1 MLPDV
6 LLWLFPVVFV
16 LHEAEE
22 TVFLPGW
29 LHRRRDW
36 LSRRFPHLSP
46 HLSPHLLP
54 YIAGVS
60 RRTFAGIAA
69 EELLL
74 VVVATLWASNTSF
87 LYPWLALFLAFGV
100 HLVVHLLQILIIRCY
115 VPVMVTSLLG
125 LACCGWG
132 LRVLIGSGLFTLREY
147 LLCGVAGC
155 IVATVNLLAMHALA
169 ARFRRRSAL

>member
-22 TVFLPGW
+22 TAFLPGW
-29 LHRRRDW
+29 LHRRRGW
-36 LSRRFPHLSP
+36 LSRRFPHLS
-46 HLSPHLLP
+46 SRLLP

-74 VVVATLWASNTSF
+74 VLGATLWASAAPF

-100 HLVVHLLQILIIRCY
+100 HLVGHLLQILMIRSC
-115 VPVMVTSLLG
+115 VPVVATSLLG

-132 LRVLIGSGLFTLREY
+132 LRILIGSGLFTLREY

-155 IVATVNLLAMHALA
+155 IVAGVNLLAMHTLA
-169 ARFRRRSAL
+169 ARFRRRSAG

>member
-22 TVFLPGW
+22 TAFLPSW
-29 LHRRRDW
+29 LHRRGER
-36 LSRRFPHLSP
+36 LSQRFPHLS
-46 HLSPHLLP
+46 SRLLP

-60 RRTFAGIAA
+60 RRTFACIAA

-74 VVVATLWASNTSF
+74 VAVATPWASATSF

-100 HLVVHLLQILIIRCY
+100 HLVGHLLQILMIRRY
-115 VPVMVTSLLG
+115 VPVVATSLLG

-132 LRVLIGSGLFTLREY
+132 LRILIGSGLFSLREY

-155 IVATVNLLAMHALA
+155 IVAAVNLWTMHALA
-169 ARFRRRSAL
+169 ATLRRRPRN

>member
-22 TVFLPGW
+22 TAFLPSW
-29 LHRRRDW
+29 LHRRGER
-36 LSRRFPHLSP
+36 LSQRFPHLS
-46 HLSPHLLP
+46 SRLLP

-60 RRTFAGIAA
+60 RRTFACIAA

-74 VVVATLWASNTSF
+74 VAVATLWASATSF

-100 HLVVHLLQILIIRCY
+100 HLVGHLLQILMIRRY
-115 VPVMVTSLLG
+115 VPVVASSLIG
-125 LACCGWG
+125 LLYCGWG
-132 LRVLIGSGLFTLREY
+132 LRTLLERGLFSLREY
-147 LLCGVAGC
+147 VFCAAAGC
-155 IVATVNLLAMHALA
+155 LIAGANLLAMHVLVAAL
-169 ARFRRRSAL
+169 RRRPRN